1 MAQET
6 FVENVAKGRG
16 GFLGEASHT
25 SQRQRDTACVRWN
38 QGASAL
44 NSADQICSTDTRS
57 SRPALACLPPAR
69 HQLWAALTV
78 PKLTVPV

>member
-25 SQRQRDTACVRWN
+25 SQRQRDTAWVRWN

-44 NSADQICSTDTRS
+44 NSADQICYTRS

-78 PKLTVPV
+78 PKLTGPI